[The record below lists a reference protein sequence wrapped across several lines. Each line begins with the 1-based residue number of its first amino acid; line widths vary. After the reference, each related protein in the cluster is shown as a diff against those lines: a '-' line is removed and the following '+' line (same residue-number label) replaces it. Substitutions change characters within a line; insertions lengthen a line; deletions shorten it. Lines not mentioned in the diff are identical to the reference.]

1 MKGFAHALTGPSV
14 LLLGGARR
22 SALLAVTGPASRGPG
37 RPDAPALTPRC
48 PCTPAATWELTTPAR
63 R

>member
-1 MKGFAHALTGPSV
+1 MKGFARVVTGPSV
-14 LLLGGARR
+14 LLPGGARR
-22 SALLAVTGPASRGPG
+22 SALPAVTGPASRGPG
-37 RPDAPALTPRC
+37 RPDAPALARRC